1 MNENNPSTLSLKD
14 KLEQERLRAER
25 ERRLAQWRDAI
36 EETIQEAQAEG
47 KFDNL
52 KGKGQPLAHLNNQN
66 HDIAYQLLKDNDF
79 TLGWISRRNQMQ
91 SQIDVFRARLRAEVS
106 QYQTA
111 WQAATDRGRQQ
122 LLLYEWQK
130 QLQTWETEIKTL
142 NSKIRATNLNL
153 PLEHLQLITL
163 GLDAELK
170 RLDCGRALGHL
181 SYE

>member
-1 MNENNPSTLSLKD
+1 
-14 KLEQERLRAER
+14 
-25 ERRLAQWRDAI
+25 
-36 EETIQEAQAEG
+36 
-47 KFDNL
+47 
-52 KGKGQPLAHLNNQN
+52 
-66 HDIAYQLLKDNDF
+66 
-79 TLGWISRRNQMQ
+79 MQ

-130 QLQTWETEIKTL
+130 QLQTWEAEIKTL
-142 NSKIRATNLNL
+142 NNKIRATNLNL